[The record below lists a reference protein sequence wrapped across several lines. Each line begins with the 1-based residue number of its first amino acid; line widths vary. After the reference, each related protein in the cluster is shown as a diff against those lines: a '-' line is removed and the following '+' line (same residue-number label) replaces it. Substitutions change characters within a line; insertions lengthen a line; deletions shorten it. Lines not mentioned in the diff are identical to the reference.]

1 MTSTAAFW
9 VQSGCT
15 QDLDSILSHPFL
27 WKIMEMLFTP
37 QFWSALGAIM
47 LLNLVLS
54 GDNAI
59 VIAMAARNLP
69 PVHQKKAIL
78 WGTLGAIIMRIIM
91 TLIVVWLLKIPGL
104 KLLGGLALIW
114 IAIQLV
120 NSGDEADDH
129 GKAGATFWD
138 AMKTIIIADAV
149 MGLDNVLAV
158 AAAAGGD
165 LMLIFIGLMLSIPIV
180 VFGSTIVLKI
190 MTKYPIVIWI
200 GVALLGWTAGLMIW
214 EENVIASFIAPF
226 KAMHY
231 PFLIAVTLLTLG
243 IAYMMH
249 KRNQKAEATA

>member
-1 MTSTAAFW
+1 
-9 VQSGCT
+9 
-15 QDLDSILSHPFL
+15 
-27 WKIMEMLFTP
+27 MEMLSSP

-120 NSGDEADDH
+120 NTGDDEGDH

-158 AAAAGGD
+158 AAAANGD
-165 LMLIFIGLMLSIPIV
+165 LMLIFIGLILSIPIV

-190 MTKYPIVIWI
+190 MTRFPIVIWI

-214 EENVIASFIAPF
+214 DENVIQPFLSPF
-226 KAMHY
+226 KAMEY
-231 PFLIAVTLLTLG
+231 PFLLAVTLFTLG
-243 IAYMMH
+243 VAYLMY
-249 KRNQKAEATA
+249 KKSLKAETAI

>member
-1 MTSTAAFW
+1 
-9 VQSGCT
+9 
-15 QDLDSILSHPFL
+15 
-27 WKIMEMLFTP
+27 MEMLSSP

-69 PVHQKKAIL
+69 AVHQKKAIL
-78 WGTLGAIIMRIIM
+78 WGTLGAIVMRIIM

-114 IAIQLV
+114 IAVQLV
-120 NSGDEADDH
+120 NSGDEEDDH

-158 AAAAGGD
+158 AAAANGD
-165 LMLIFIGLMLSIPIV
+165 LMLIFIGLILSIPIV

-190 MTKYPIVIWI
+190 MTRFPIVIWI

-214 EENVIASFIAPF
+214 DENVIKPFLAPF
-226 KAMHY
+226 KTMEY
-231 PFLIAVTLLTLG
+231 PFLVGVTLFTLG
-243 IAYMMH
+243 IAYFMY
-249 KRNQKAEATA
+249 KRSLKAETAT

>member
-1 MTSTAAFW
+1 
-9 VQSGCT
+9 
-15 QDLDSILSHPFL
+15 
-27 WKIMEMLFTP
+27 MEMLSSP

-120 NSGDEADDH
+120 NTGDEEDDH

-158 AAAAGGD
+158 AAAANGD
-165 LMLIFIGLMLSIPIV
+165 LMLIFIGLILSIPIV

-190 MTKYPIVIWI
+190 MTRFPIVIWI

-214 EENVIASFIAPF
+214 DENVLKPF
-226 KAMHY
+226 LEAFKSMEY
-231 PFLIAVTLLTLG
+231 PFLAAVTLFTLG
-243 IAYMMH
+243 IAYLVY
-249 KRNQKAEATA
+249 KKGLKEETAA

>member
-1 MTSTAAFW
+1 
-9 VQSGCT
+9 
-15 QDLDSILSHPFL
+15 
-27 WKIMEMLFTP
+27 MEMLSSP
-37 QFWSALGAIM
+37 QFWSSLGAIM

-120 NSGDEADDH
+120 ASGDDEDDH

-165 LMLIFIGLMLSIPIV
+165 LMLIFIGLVLSIPIV

-200 GVALLGWTAGLMIW
+200 GVALLGWTAGIMIW
-214 EENVIASFIAPF
+214 DENVIKSFIEPF
-226 KAMHY
+226 KALQY
-231 PFLIAVTLLTLG
+231 PFLIAITLFTLG
-243 IAYMMH
+243 VAYLIS
-249 KRNQKAEATA
+249 KRGQKAEAAT

>member
-1 MTSTAAFW
+1 M
-9 VQSGCT
+9 
-15 QDLDSILSHPFL
+15 DMFL
-27 WKIMEMLFTP
+27 TP

-69 PVHQKKAIL
+69 AVHQKKAIL

-91 TLIVVWLLKIPGL
+91 TLIVVWLLKVPGL

-120 NSGDEADDH
+120 NAGDDEDDH
-129 GKAGATFWD
+129 GKAGSTFWD

-158 AAAAGGD
+158 AAAANGD
-165 LMLIFIGLMLSIPIV
+165 LMLIFIGLLLSIPIV

-190 MTKYPIVIWI
+190 MTKFPIVIWI
-200 GVALLGWTAGLMIW
+200 GVGLLGWTAGLMIW
-214 EENVIASFIAPF
+214 DENVLAPFLAPF
-226 KAMHY
+226 KAMEY
-231 PFLIAVTLLTLG
+231 PFLIAITLLTLG
-243 IAYMMH
+243 IAYVLY
-249 KRNQKAEATA
+249 KKGQKAELSA